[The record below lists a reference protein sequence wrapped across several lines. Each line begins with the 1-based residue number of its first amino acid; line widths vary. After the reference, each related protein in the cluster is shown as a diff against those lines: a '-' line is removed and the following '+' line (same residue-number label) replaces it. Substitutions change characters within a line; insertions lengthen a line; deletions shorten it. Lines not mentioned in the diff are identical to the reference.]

1 MRTSSTLFLLA
12 WLLVPVQDAVPG
24 SERFASRVVAT
35 GLENPWQMRWG
46 PDGRL
51 WVTERTGKRVVRIN
65 PADGSKTI
73 ALTIADAVQ
82 HHGQDGL
89 LGLALH
95 PDLLRNRG
103 ADFVYVALTH
113 DVDPGPAEIRRLM
126 IRRYQYDARTETLS
140 NPAAVIDNLPAGND
154 HISGRLVFGID
165 RRLYLTIGDQGY
177 NQLSQYCSPIHA
189 QELPSAED
197 VRTDNFGS
205 YEGKVLRIALDGS
218 VPPDN
223 PTLAGV
229 RSHVY
234 SYGHRN
240 AQGLIQAPDGT
251 LYASEHGPSMDD
263 ELNLIRAG
271 KNYGWPYVAGYRDD
285 RVYVYANWSQSA
297 PEPCATL
304 KFNDIVAPPSVPQ
317 QKETAWNS
325 PDFMPPLR
333 TFFTVT
339 AEYRFAEL
347 GNATIAP
354 SGIDVYTAATNGI
367 PGWARSVLVTGLI
380 RGTVYRVKLN
390 DAGDTAVGPTLEYFK
405 ARDRYRDVLAG
416 QDGRT
421 IYVATDATSQ
431 EHPGA
436 IVAFTYQAGQR

>member
-1 MRTSSTLFLLA
+1 MLTSLALVLLA
-12 WLLVPVQDAVPG
+12 WLAAPAQDAVPG
-24 SERFASRVVAT
+24 TERFIRRAVAS

-51 WVTERTGKRVVRIN
+51 WVTERTARRVVRVN
-65 PADGSKTI
+65 PADGSRSV
-73 ALTIADAVQ
+73 ALTIPDVVQ

-95 PDLLRNRG
+95 PDLLKNRN

-113 DVDPGPAEIRRLM
+113 DVDPGDAEVRRLM
-126 IRRYQYDARTETLS
+126 IRRYVYDARAETLG
-140 NPAAVIDNLPAGND
+140 NPTTVLDNLPAGND
-154 HISGRLVFGID
+154 HISGRLVFGRD
-165 RRLYLTIGDQGY
+165 QKLYLTIGDQGY
-177 NQLSQYCSPIHA
+177 NQLSLYCSPIHA
-189 QELPSAED
+189 QELPTQDD
-197 VRTDNFGS
+197 VRQKNFQK
-205 YEGKVLRIALDGS
+205 YEGKILRISLDGS
-218 VPPDN
+218 VPGDN
-223 PTLAGV
+223 PVLQGV

-240 AQGLIQAPDGT
+240 AQGLIQAPDGK

-263 ELNLIRAG
+263 ELNLIQAG

-285 RVYVYANWSQSA
+285 RVYVYANWSRSA
-297 PEPCATL
+297 PEPCASL

-317 QKETAWNS
+317 QKESAWTA

-333 TFFTVT
+333 TFFTVGPD
-339 AEYRFAEL
+339 YRFAEQ

-354 SGIDVYTAATNGI
+354 SGIDVYTTSSGGI
-367 PGWARSVLVTGLI
+367 PGWTRSVLVTGLI

-390 DAGDTAVGPTLEYFK
+390 EAGNAAVGPTLEYFK
-405 ARDRYRDVLAG
+405 ARDRYRDVLVG
-416 QDGRT
+416 PDGRT
-421 IYVATDATSQ
+421 IYLATDATSQ

-436 IVAFTYQAGQR
+436 IVAFTYQPQ

>member
-1 MRTSSTLFLLA
+1 MPILLTLLLLT
-12 WLLVPVQDAVPG
+12 WLAVPAQDAVPG
-24 SERFASRVVAT
+24 SEKFAMRVVAS

-51 WVTERTGKRVVRIN
+51 WVTERTGKRVVRVN
-65 PADGSKTI
+65 PADGSRST

-113 DVDPGPAEIRRLM
+113 DLDPGEAEVRRLM
-126 IRRYQYDARTETLS
+126 IRRYQYDARTETLG
-140 NPAAVIDNLPAGND
+140 NPTTIIDNLPAGND
-154 HISGRLVFGID
+154 HISGRLVFGLD
-165 RRLYLTIGDQGY
+165 RTLYLTIGDQGY
-177 NQLSQYCSPIHA
+177 NQLSLYCSPIHA
-189 QELPSAED
+189 QELPTAED
-197 VRTDNFGS
+197 VRNRSFQK

-223 PTLAGV
+223 PTINGV

-240 AQGLIQAPDGT
+240 AQGLIQAPDGK

-263 ELNLIRAG
+263 ELNLIQAG

-285 RVYVYANWSQSA
+285 RVYVYADWSRSA
-297 PEPCATL
+297 PDPCTSL

-317 QKETAWNS
+317 QKETDWTDPN
-325 PDFMPPLR
+325 FMPPLR
-333 TFFTVT
+333 TFFTVGP
-339 AEYRFAEL
+339 EYKFAEQ

-354 SGIDVYTAATNGI
+354 SGIDVYTTATGGI

-390 DAGDTAVGPTLEYFK
+390 DAGDAAAGPTLEYFK
-405 ARDRYRDVLAG
+405 AHDRYRDVLVAS
-416 QDGRT
+416 DGRT
-421 IYVATDATSQ
+421 IYVATDANSQ

-436 IVAFTYQAGQR
+436 VLAFTYQPG